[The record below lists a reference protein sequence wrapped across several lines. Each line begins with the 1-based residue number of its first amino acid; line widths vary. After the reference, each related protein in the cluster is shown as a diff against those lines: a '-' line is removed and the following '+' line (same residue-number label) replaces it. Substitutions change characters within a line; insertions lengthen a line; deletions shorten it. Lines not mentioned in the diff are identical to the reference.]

1 MEFKGE
7 MRQVPRVPRR
17 GLELMSF
24 WLIVFDGAGQHEEI
38 MFSIAIRDQSLHVPQ
53 TLSFSSTASL
63 PTSRK
68 LSQSL

>member
-24 WLIVFDGAGQHEEI
+24 RLIVLDGAGQHEET
-38 MFSIAIRDQSLHVPQ
+38 MFSIAIRD
-53 TLSFSSTASL
+53 
-63 PTSRK
+63 
-68 LSQSL
+68 